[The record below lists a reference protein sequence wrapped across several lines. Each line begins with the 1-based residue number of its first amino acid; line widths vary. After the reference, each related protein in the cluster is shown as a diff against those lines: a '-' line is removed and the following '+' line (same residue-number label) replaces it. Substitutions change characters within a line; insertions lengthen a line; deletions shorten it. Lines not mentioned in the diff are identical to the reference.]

1 MFKVAVIGG
10 GGAGSGAAFQLYKRF
25 GSEAAITV
33 FERKGH
39 VGGRAWDTTF
49 AGCHMEVGGV
59 LHHSTGKLTREMME
73 FTGSQE
79 GVPSLSIDGKGE
91 TYAFWTD
98 KGFPI
103 ICHTSL
109 LSMAFNI
116 LKHVGI
122 PSALRVTNNAVQM
135 ARQYE
140 GVYAQLGEHAP
151 FLTPDELFETLG
163 LLEPTRVST
172 AEYFKQIRVNDRMAH
187 DVVEAITHNMYNQGV
202 EMNAL
207 ASLVGLAG
215 AGLAGG
221 YLFVI
226 EGGNWTLYDKMLK
239 KAGIELRANTTVT
252 RVTITSAAG
261 AKAAEANG
269 TTAGAPGSTAATAGA
284 ADGMASTGLPY
295 RYEITDGNGHTEGFD
310 AVILAAPPALANLT
324 VVLDGAPFTLI
335 AHPYQEVQTTLVVGE
350 LRPEYF
356 GRKPGSPMPSTIF
369 TAASAPAPFKSIG
382 TTGYSPNYNSR
393 IYKIFSASHVMSSAE
408 LDAIF
413 SVIHDTHVQAWRG
426 AYPVLTPGIEHL
438 PFELNPGLYYACA
451 METIA
456 GSIEVETVGG
466 ANAANLCAD
475 YLTRAR

>member
-10 GGAGSGAAFQLYKRF
+10 GAAGSGAAFQLHKRF

-33 FERKGH
+33 FERNEH

-59 LHHSTGKLTREMME
+59 LFHSTGKLTMEMME
-73 FTGSQE
+73 FTGSRE
-79 GVPSLSIDGKGE
+79 GVPSLSIDGKDE

-98 KGFPI
+98 RGFPI
-103 ICHTSL
+103 VCHTSL
-109 LSMAFNI
+109 LSMAVNI

-122 PSALRVTNNAVQM
+122 PSALRVTNNAVRM

-140 GVYAQLGEHAP
+140 GVYAQLREHAP
-151 FLTPDELFETLG
+151 FLTPDELFGALG

-187 DVVEAITHNMYNQGV
+187 DVVEAITHNMYNQGA

-239 KAGIELRANTTVT
+239 KAGIELRANTAVA
-252 RVTITSAAG
+252 RVAATDAG
-261 AKAAEANG
+261 
-269 TTAGAPGSTAATAGA
+269 TAGTAG
-284 ADGMASTGLPY
+284 TGLPY
-295 RYEITDGNGHTEGFD
+295 RYELTDSSGHTEGFD
-310 AVILAAPPALANLT
+310 AVILAAPPALADLT
-324 VVLDGAPFTLI
+324 VELDGAPLALA
-335 AHPYQEVQTTLVVGE
+335 AHPYQEVQTTLVAGE

-356 GRKPGSPMPSTIF
+356 GRQPGSRMPSTIF

-393 IYKIFSASHVMSSAE
+393 IYKIFSASHVMSPAE

-413 SVIHDTHVQAWRG
+413 SVIHDTHVQVWRG

-451 METIA
+451 LETVA

-466 ANAANLCAD
+466 TNAARLCAE